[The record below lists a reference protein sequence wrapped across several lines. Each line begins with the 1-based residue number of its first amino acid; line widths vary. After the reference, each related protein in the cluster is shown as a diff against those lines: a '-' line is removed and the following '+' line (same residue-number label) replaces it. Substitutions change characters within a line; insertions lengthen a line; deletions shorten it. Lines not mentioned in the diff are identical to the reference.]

1 MIICFVDLQKTFLN
15 GLTLGI
21 VEQFGQVEQ
30 LGDELL
36 DVGGRVVGDESPRG
50 RQRVERAVR
59 HVEVVVCN
67 TTSQSKPRNE
77 RCSLNFD

>member
-1 MIICFVDLQKTFLN
+1 MIICFVDQRKTLN
-15 GLTLGI
+15 ALTLGI

-36 DVGGRVVGDESPRG
+36 DVGGRVVGDEPPRG

-67 TTSQSKPRNE
+67 TTS
-77 RCSLNFD
+77 